1 MTKAELI
8 QYVKDRIFDN
18 DQELVTGQGEQD
30 VLVTV
35 INNLL
40 NLDDQSPKIYN
51 GFIYWN
57 PGADPLS
64 PVTGDIREGWISGA
78 IQLQEFDNPDAP
90 GVWANRSGR

>member
-30 VLVTV
+30 VLITI

-40 NLDDQSPKIYN
+40 TLEDGSPKIYN
-51 GFIYWN
+51 GFIYWHC
-57 PGADPLS
+57 ADPLN
-64 PVTGDIREGWISGA
+64 PVTGDVREGWIGG
-78 IQLQEFDNPDAP
+78 IVQEQEFNTPDLP
-90 GVWANRSGR
+90 NDWAYRSGR